1 MFESLLAFVAVSAL
15 VIITPGPDTAMTI
28 RNTLM
33 GGARGGVFT
42 ALGIVFGQLIWAFAT
57 SLGLVALLIASEP
70 LFLAL
75 KYLGAAYLVLLG
87 LQALWAAWRAQAE
100 PALAMRTAARPVA
113 LASFRQGLISDLG
126 NPKMAM
132 FFASL
137 LPQFVPGG
145 EASFIALMSL
155 GALFAVLTFLWLS
168 FYALSLA
175 RLGHVLRRSA
185 IRCTLEALTG
195 TVLVA
200 LGLRLALDER

>member
-1 MFESLLAFVAVSAL
+1 MLENLLAFLAVSIL
-15 VIITPGPDTAMTI
+15 VIITPGPDTALLI

-33 GGARGGVFT
+33 GGARGGIFT

-87 LQALWAAWRAQAE
+87 LQALWAAFRSHEEQIV
-100 PALAMRTAARPVA
+100 ALRRDSRQLA

-155 GALFAVLTFLWLS
+155 GALFALLAFLWLS
-168 FYALSLA
+168 FYALTLA
-175 RLGHVLRRSA
+175 RLGQFLRRSTV
-185 IRCTLEALTG
+185 RRSLEAITG
-195 TVLVA
+195 SVLVA
-200 LGLRLALDER
+200 LGLRLALEER